1 VLPGASDQ
9 PGRRAVGTPFRA
21 RIIALLVVA
30 LTSLAG
36 GVATVTATAP
46 PAEAHDSLVS
56 TAPADGAT
64 VAQPPTKVVLTFDEP
79 ALALGTAIVVTSAS
93 GQQVQA
99 GAPSLVDNTVTQPL
113 QPGSPAGA
121 YTVIWRV
128 TSADGHPISGRLT
141 FDASAGSTVA
151 RSEGATAASSPAAQ
165 APAPAATNSSGALLW
180 VILLGGLALVA
191 VVLVLLR
198 RSTERR
204 EP

>member
-1 VLPGASDQ
+1 VSVL
-9 PGRRAVGTPFRA
+9 
-21 RIIALLVVA
+21 LVA
-30 LTSLAG
+30 LTSIVGAVVTLA
-36 GVATVTATAP
+36 VTAAP
-46 PAEAHDSLVS
+46 AAAHNALVS
-56 TAPADGAT
+56 TAPADGTT
-64 VAQPPTKVVLTFDEP
+64 VAHTPTKVVLTFDEP

-121 YTVIWRV
+121 YTVVWRV
-128 TSADGHPISGRLT
+128 TSVDGHPISGRLT
-141 FDASAGSTVA
+141 FAASAGSTDTGG
-151 RSEGATAASSPAAQ
+151 EGASAAPSPAEQ
-165 APAPAATNSSGALLW
+165 PPAEGAAGAGGALLW
-180 VILLGGLALVA
+180 VVLLAGLAVVA